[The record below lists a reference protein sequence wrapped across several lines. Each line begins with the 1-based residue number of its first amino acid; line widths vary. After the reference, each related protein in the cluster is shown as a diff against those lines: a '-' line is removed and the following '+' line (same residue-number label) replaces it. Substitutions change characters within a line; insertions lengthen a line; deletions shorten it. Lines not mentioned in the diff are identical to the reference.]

1 MPVEYFPTNFHFEVS
16 FQGVGGTTG
25 EDIKFQSVSGLD
37 AQVNTETIKEGGE
50 NRFEHVVPT
59 RASYSNLVLKRGI
72 LLPSQSG
79 ITKWCKKAFE
89 ELKFEPSDL
98 LVTLFNEQHTPLLKW
113 KVIHAWPKSWKIGE
127 LNAEKGEVLIETLEL
142 SYNYYIFQD
151 G

>member
-1 MPVEYFPTNFHFEVS
+1 MPADYFPANFHFEVS
-16 FQGVGGTTG
+16 FLGVGGTTG

-37 AQVNTETIKEGGE
+37 AQISTETIKEGGE
-50 NRFEHVVPT
+50 NRFEHVVPV
-59 RASYSNLVLKRGI
+59 RANYSGLVLKRGI

-79 ITKWCKKAFE
+79 ITQWCKKAFE

-98 LVTLFNEQHTPLLKW
+98 LVTLLNEQHEPLLKW
-113 KVIHAWPKSWKIGE
+113 KIIHAWPKSWKIGE